1 MVVSVRSETSVDAAH
16 KALVSH
22 GFGPF
27 FGTPCGVL
35 APLLERLA
43 DGDDYHVVNREDN
56 ALALAAG
63 ASLAGRRAV
72 ALMQN
77 SGFGQAV
84 NVLASLVVP
93 YRIPLLMVVSMRGT
107 PPDTTAENLGMGH
120 LTTAVL
126 DVLGVPHLLLEHGQE
141 EAQVAVAADRV
152 TRGAEPCA
160 LLVSPDQFAW
170 VP

>member
-1 MVVSVRSETSVDAAH
+1 MVVSSPSVTSADAAH
-16 KALVSH
+16 KALVGL

-35 APLLERLA
+35 APLLARLA
-43 DGDDYHVVNREDN
+43 DGDDYHVVSREDN

-63 ASLAGRRAV
+63 AALAGRRAV

-126 DVLGVPHLLLEHGQE
+126 DVLGVPHISLEHGEE
-141 EAQVAVAADRV
+141 EAQVAAAADRV
-152 TRGAEPCA
+152 ISGGEPCA
-160 LLVSPDQFAW
+160 LLVAPDQFAW